1 MDAITSN
8 SNRRAQT
15 PGSLIDKQT
24 HRLYLE
30 VNRVIGRN
38 DGQGMA
44 DAQFAQAQG
53 FKTIFIIGNNS
64 EYSQKNVEI
73 AGPLL
78 IDGGGMYYTTMAA
91 PASFYPDAAE
101 FVQDFQNQYGV
112 DPQLYAAQAY
122 DAGGICMKAKVFC
135 V

>member
-91 PASFYPDAAE
+91 PASF
-101 FVQDFQNQYGV
+101 
-112 DPQLYAAQAY
+112 
-122 DAGGICMKAKVFC
+122 
-135 V
+135 